1 MKFSRK
7 LRGMSKS
14 LDSPVKILLAD
25 DSVTMHRA
33 VSLAL
38 KKESYDLICVDNG
51 KDALRLIYEHRP
63 QIALLDLDMPEKT
76 GIEVAQAIRDDA
88 TLSGTQI
95 VLLCGSFDEVNEK
108 DVEKAPVDARLWKPF
123 ESHVLLA
130 MLRTLLNAKNTP
142 STRTQAS
149 ESSEPTGP
157 NTSKH
162 KDLPPLPKFAPPKSR
177 KDAAI
182 ERATEQ
188 VAERVGTVQ
197 GISPQKAEA
206 MKKAVE
212 ETRPL
217 DVKDLFDP
225 AKKNAAPKTS
235 IKAPPL
241 PTLAADEE
249 DSDFSKSL
257 TRETF
262 GASHILNEELPAPIT
277 ASEEPTLPPQP
288 KEDPFV
294 GNLWDPEELSS
305 VEERTEFSNA
315 GLVENS
321 LELNTYMDESAEG
334 TAETAME
341 FEVISNQ
348 DALRTSAHEPI
359 QAPDWLSRE
368 SSAPTEFDD
377 LKEEATRI
385 ATDKITQAPEFA
397 AYRADASPAGSLGA
411 QYARSMHESRTNES
425 ASSSVSSSAFSS
437 AEDIRK
443 LVELEVRRVFQDWL
457 HDELKRQLNEV
468 MAELEDEL
476 H

>member
-1 MKFSRK
+1 
-7 LRGMSKS
+7 
-14 LDSPVKILLAD
+14 
-25 DSVTMHRA
+25 
-33 VSLAL
+33 
-38 KKESYDLICVDNG
+38 
-51 KDALRLIYEHRP
+51 
-63 QIALLDLDMPEKT
+63 
-76 GIEVAQAIRDDA
+76 
-88 TLSGTQI
+88 
-95 VLLCGSFDEVNEK
+95 VNEK

-142 STRTQAS
+142 SNRTQAS

-162 KDLPPLPKFAPPKSR
+162 QDLPPLPKFAPPKSR

-182 ERATEQ
+182 ERATDQ
-188 VAERVGTVQ
+188 VAERVETVQ

-212 ETRPL
+212 ETRLL

-241 PTLAADEE
+241 PVLPIEEGEDEE
-249 DSDFSKSL
+249 DLDFSKSL

-262 GASHILNEELPAPIT
+262 GASHILNEELPSPIA
-277 ASEEPTLPPQP
+277 ASEEPTLSPQP
-288 KEDPFV
+288 KEDPFA

-305 VEERTEFSNA
+305 VEEKTEFPNE
-315 GLVENS
+315 GLAENS

-334 TAETAME
+334 TAETAMD

-348 DALRTSAHEPI
+348 DALRTSAHDLF
-359 QAPDWLSRE
+359 QAPDWLNRE
-368 SSAPTEFDD
+368 SSAPTEFED

-385 ATDKITQAPEFA
+385 ATEKITQTPEFA
-397 AYRADASPAGSLGA
+397 AYRGDASPARSLGT
-411 QYARSMHESRTNES
+411 RSGRPMHESRTNES